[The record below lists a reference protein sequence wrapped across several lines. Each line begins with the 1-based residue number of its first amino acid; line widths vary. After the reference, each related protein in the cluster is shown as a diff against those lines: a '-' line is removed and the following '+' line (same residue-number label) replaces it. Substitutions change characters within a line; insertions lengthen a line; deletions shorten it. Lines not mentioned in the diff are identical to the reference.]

1 MTYNSYGV
9 HETSPLPDGYHDEI
23 TRKMKRSVYWNE
35 PGLKVIRLRLLSDPG
50 FPMWDVSYCHG
61 LLGDEPVRVRLPFDQ
76 LPKHGMQRHLVEHA
90 KADHV
95 YAKGLGILEN
105 ISTLV

>member
-1 MTYNSYGV
+1 MNATNYGV
-9 HETSPLPDGYHDEI
+9 NETAPLPENYHEEI
-23 TRKMKRSVYWNE
+23 TDKISRSVYWTE

-50 FPMWDVSYCHG
+50 FPRWDVSYCHG

-76 LPKHGMQRHLVEHA
+76 LPRHGMQRALVEHA

-105 ISTLV
+105 LSTLV